1 MGSVKQPR
9 KDGKGRS
16 SEKGASEEGGSK
28 EGHSQ
33 EEGASEEE
41 DGEEARRQEARSQE
55 DHGEEEDNKE
65 EDCIQVRCQGFIN
78 NQCQQPMRVGAT
90 DTCTHDSA
98 MNKQRLLEGMITP
111 WYCTPSEGIH
121 DHKGS
126 PL

>member
-1 MGSVKQPR
+1 MGVKQPR

-16 SEKGASEEGGSK
+16 SEKGHSQ

-33 EEGASEEE
+33 EEGAS
-41 DGEEARRQEARSQE
+41 
-55 DHGEEEDNKE
+55 EEEDNKE

>member
-16 SEKGASEEGGSK
+16 SEKGASEEGGRK